1 MLQTQILKDQ
11 QGAPMGV
18 FIPIKAW
25 ERVKFQYPDI
35 ESGDIDLPQWEKEF
49 IDRRL
54 EMVQHH
60 PERLQPIEIL
70 FEGL

>member
-1 MLQTQILKDQ
+1 MLQAQILKDW

-18 FIPIKAW
+18 FIPMQAW
-25 ERVKFQYPDI
+25 ERIKFQYPDI
-35 ESGDIDLPQWEKEF
+35 EYMDMDLPQWEKEF

-54 EMVQHH
+54 EMARH
-60 PERLQPIEIL
+60 PDRLQAIETL

>member
-1 MLQTQILKDQ
+1 MLQAQILKDQ

-18 FIPIKAW
+18 FIPMQAW

-35 ESGDIDLPQWEKEF
+35 EYMDMDLPQWEKEF

-54 EMVQHH
+54 KMARH
-60 PERLQPIEIL
+60 PDRLQAIETL